1 MTAQSRPVILLTRPE
16 PAAARFAAA
25 LRDRLPGVKVL
36 MAPLIAP
43 LLLSPPLPPVWG
55 EGRVRGLIFTSE
67 TGVAGFARIAA
78 DRSLPAFC
86 VGPHTADVA
95 RAAGFTAHACGGD
108 AEAVV
113 AELTA
118 LRPAA
123 PLLHARGRDAR
134 GAIAARLSA
143 AGIET
148 GELIVYE
155 QHEQPLSA
163 PALALLAGDAPVV
176 APLFSPRTAAIFAR
190 AAAGAVLRAPLYLAA
205 ISPAAAA
212 ELSGLP
218 ARMRITADAP
228 DAPAMLRATAALH
241 HAAQAAA

>member
-25 LRDRLPGVKVL
+25 LRDHLPGAEVL

-43 LLLSPPLPPVWG
+43 RLLSPPLPPVWG
-55 EGRVRGLIFTSE
+55 DGRVRGLIFTSE

-155 QHEQPLSA
+155 QQEQPLSA
-163 PALALLAGDAPVV
+163 PALALLAGDAPVI

-190 AAAGAVLRAPLYLAA
+190 AAAGVRAPLYLAA

-218 ARMRITADAP
+218 ARMRLTAEAP
-228 DAPAMLRATAALH
+228 DAPAMLRAAAALH

>member
-25 LRDRLPGVKVL
+25 LRDRLPGAEVL
-36 MAPLIAP
+36 VAPLIAP
-43 LLLSPPLPPVWG
+43 RLLSPPLPPVWG
-55 EGRVRGLIFTSE
+55 DGQVRGLIFTSE

-78 DRSLPAFC
+78 DRSLPAYC

-95 RAAGFTAHACGGD
+95 RAAGFTAHAGGGD

-155 QHEQPLSA
+155 QQEQPLSA
-163 PALALLAGDAPVV
+163 PALALLAGNAPVV

-190 AAAGAVLRAPLYLAA
+190 AAAGVRAPLYLAA

-212 ELSGLP
+212 ELTGLP

-228 DAPAMLRATAALH
+228 DGPAMLRAAAALH